1 MRINTSLS
9 IHPFILGLKYFLAT
23 GRTLLPLNYFK
34 PKMFSREGAGMSF
47 NGRHAVVTGG
57 GRGIGRAIAS
67 ALTAAGATV
76 TVTGRGESDL
86 LDAVAAGDAKGY
98 LILDATEEA
107 AVVHG
112 FRKAATAR
120 GPIDILVANAGAAES
135 ASFLKTDSAM
145 FRRMLDINLM
155 GAVHAA
161 HAVLPDM
168 ITRRSGRIIIVASTA
183 GLKGYA
189 YVSAYTAAK
198 HAVVGFMRALAQ
210 ETAAAGVTVNA
221 VCPGY
226 TETDLTRSSIDKIA
240 EKTGK
245 DRKDVLAEILKDK
258 PLKRLIRPEEV
269 AGACLWL
276 ASAEAGGVTGSAV
289 SVAGGEI

>member
-1 MRINTSLS
+1 MFFWECAQMSL
-9 IHPFILGLKYFLAT
+9 T
-23 GRTLLPLNYFK
+23 
-34 PKMFSREGAGMSF
+34 
-47 NGRHAVVTGG
+47 GRHAVVTGG
-57 GRGIGRAIAS
+57 GRGIGRAIAR

-86 LDAVAAGDAKGY
+86 IDAVAAGDAKGY
-98 LILDATEEA
+98 LILDATEET

-112 FRKAATAR
+112 FRKAAAAH
-120 GPIDILVANAGAAES
+120 GPIGILVANAGAAES
-135 ASFLKTDSAM
+135 APFLKTDSAM

-168 ITRRSGRIIIVASTA
+168 LTRRSGRIVIIASTA

-198 HAVVGFMRALAQ
+198 HAVVGFMKALAQ
-210 ETAAAGVTVNA
+210 ETATTGVTVNA
-221 VCPGY
+221 ICPGY
-226 TETDLTRSSIDKIA
+226 TETDLTRTSIDKIT

-245 DRKDVLAEILKDK
+245 ARDDVLAEILKDK
-258 PLKRLIRPEEV
+258 PLKRLIRPAEV

-276 ASAEAGGVTGSAV
+276 ASGEAAGVTGSAV
-289 SVAGGEI
+289 AVAGGEI